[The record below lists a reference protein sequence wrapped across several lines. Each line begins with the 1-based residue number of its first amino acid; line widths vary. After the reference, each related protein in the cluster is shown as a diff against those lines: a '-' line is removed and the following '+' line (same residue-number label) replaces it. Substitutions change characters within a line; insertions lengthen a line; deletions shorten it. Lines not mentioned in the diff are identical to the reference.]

1 MAALIYSTLHV
12 GCAWRVSAATPATIG
27 EAIEVPEIRVP
38 WLPVPEAV
46 DWMLTPGAV
55 TSGLSQL
62 SPLRGPPELK
72 LANPRNP
79 GLAIVVL
86 LSVAWLPR

>member
-1 MAALIYSTLHV
+1 
-12 GCAWRVSAATPATIG
+12 
-27 EAIEVPEIRVP
+27 
-38 WLPVPEAV
+38 
-46 DWMLTPGAV
+46 MLTPGAE

-72 LANPRNP
+72 LAKPRNP

-86 LSVAWLPR
+86 PSVALVAAMSRSGSSVAAAPRTPRMPRNGIVTANGSPVSGFDVIGPSNGG